1 MSAQNADGAARRT
14 RVRWLIILLLFVIT
28 TINYADRATFSIAG
42 QSASKEL
49 GLDPVAMGYILSAF
63 AWAYVLGQI
72 PGGALLDRFGSK
84 TIYTAALVLWSG
96 FTLLQGFAGLFTGL
110 AAAVALFAMRFM
122 VGLAES
128 PSFPANAR
136 IVAAWF
142 PGPERG
148 TASAIFNSA
157 QYFSLVA
164 FAPLMGWLAHTFGWR
179 SVFIV
184 MGGVG
189 IVAAAFFVK
198 MIHSPVDHPAIN
210 KAEFDY
216 IEAGGG
222 LVRMEDKSAANGAAF
237 TWANVKQ
244 VLGSRMLLG
253 VYLGQYCINVLTYFF
268 VTWFPIYL
276 VKERGLSIMQAG
288 FTAALPALC
297 GFAGGILG
305 GMISDALLKKT
316 GSLDVAR
323 KTPLLLGM
331 VLATGIIAC
340 NYVEQEWLVILIMAV
355 AFFGKGVAS
364 LGWAVVADTSP
375 KEMAGVTGGIFNTF
389 GNIAGIVTPIV
400 IGYIVKGTGS
410 FDGAL
415 VFVGVHCLITIAAYF
430 LIVGKIQRLVL
441 KPVAQ

>member
-1 MSAQNADGAARRT
+1 MTEAAKRT
-14 RVRWLIILLLFVIT
+14 RVRWLIITVLFIIT

-72 PGGALLDRFGSK
+72 PGGALLDKFGSK
-84 TIYTAALVLWSG
+84 KIYVISLVVWSLFTA
-96 FTLLQGFAGLFTGL
+96 LQGFAGFFTGL
-110 AAAVALFAMRFM
+110 MAASVLFAMRFA
-122 VGLAES
+122 VGLGES

-142 PGPERG
+142 PGSERG

-164 FAPLMGWLAHTFGWR
+164 FAPLMGWLAHSFGWR
-179 SVFIV
+179 SVFWV
-184 MGGVG
+184 MGAVGV
-189 IVAAAFFVK
+189 VAAIVFAK
-198 MIHSPVDHPAIN
+198 LIHSPLAHPAVN
-210 KAEFDY
+210 KAEVDY

-222 LVRMEDKSAANGAAF
+222 LVRMEEKNAANGAAF
-237 TWANVKQ
+237 NWANVKQ

-276 VKERGLSIMQAG
+276 VKERGLSILQAG

-305 GMISDALLKKT
+305 GMISDGLLKKT
-316 GSLDVAR
+316 GNLDIAR

-331 VLATGIIAC
+331 VLATCIILC
-340 NYVEQEWLVILIMAV
+340 NYVEQEWLVIVIMAA

-389 GNIAGIVTPIV
+389 GNVAGIVTPIV
-400 IGYIVKGTGS
+400 IGYIVKATGS

-415 VFVGVHCLITIAAYF
+415 IFVGVHCVICILAYF
-430 LIVGKIQRLVL
+430 LIVGKIQRLEL
-441 KPVAQ
+441 KAV

>member
-1 MSAQNADGAARRT
+1 MTDTTKRT
-14 RVRWLIILLLFVIT
+14 RVRWLIIAVLFIIT

-84 TIYTAALVLWSG
+84 KIYTIALLAWSA
-96 FTLLQGFAGLFTGL
+96 FTALQGFAGFFTGL
-110 AAAVALFAMRFM
+110 TVVIALFAMRFA

-179 SVFIV
+179 SVFWV
-184 MGGVG
+184 MGAVG
-189 IVAAAFFVK
+189 IVAAFFFVK
-198 MIHSPVDHPAIN
+198 LIHSPLAHPAVN
-210 KAEFDY
+210 KAEIDY

-222 LVRMEDKSAANGAAF
+222 LVRMEEASASNGAAF

-244 VLGSRMLLG
+244 VLSSRMLLG

-276 VKERGLSIMQAG
+276 VKDRGLSILQAG

-297 GFAGGILG
+297 GFAGGLLG
-305 GMISDALLKKT
+305 GMISDGLLKKT
-316 GSLDVAR
+316 GNLDIAR

-331 VLATGIIAC
+331 VLATCIILC
-340 NYVEQEWLVILIMAV
+340 NYVEQEWLVIVIMAA

-389 GNIAGIVTPIV
+389 GNVAGIVTPIV
-400 IGYIVKGTGS
+400 IGYIVKATGS

-415 VFVGVHCLITIAAYF
+415 IFVGVHCVITILAYF
-430 LIVGKIQRLVL
+430 LIVGKIQRLEL
-441 KPVAQ
+441 KAA

>member
-1 MSAQNADGAARRT
+1 MTDSIKRT
-14 RVRWLIILLLFVIT
+14 RVRWLIITVLFIIT

-84 TIYTAALVLWSG
+84 KIYLVSLVVWSLFTA
-96 FTLLQGFAGLFTGL
+96 FQGFAGFFTGL
-110 AAAVALFAMRFM
+110 SAALVLFAMRFA
-122 VGLAES
+122 VGLGES

-142 PGPERG
+142 PGAERG

-179 SVFIV
+179 SVFWF
-184 MGGVG
+184 MGAVGV
-189 IVAAAFFVK
+189 VAALFFAK
-198 MIHSPVDHPAIN
+198 LIHAPTAHPWIN
-210 KAEFDY
+210 KAEFDH

-222 LVRMEDKSAANGAAF
+222 LVRMEDAAASNGAAF

-244 VLGSRMLLG
+244 VLSSRMLLG

-276 VKERGLSIMQAG
+276 VKARGMSIMEAG
-288 FTAALPALC
+288 FTAAAPALA
-297 GFAGGILG
+297 GFVGGVFGGI
-305 GMISDALLKKT
+305 ISDHLLRRT
-316 GSLDVAR
+316 GSLDIAR

-331 VLATGIIAC
+331 ILATSIIAC
-340 NYVEQEWLVILIMAV
+340 VWIEQEWLVVVVMAL

-364 LGWAVVADTSP
+364 LGWAVVSDTSP
-375 KEMAGVTGGIFNTF
+375 KEMAGVTGGVFNTF
-389 GNIAGIVTPIV
+389 GNTAGIVTPIV
-400 IGYIVKGTGS
+400 IGYIVKATGS

-415 VFVGVHCLITIAAYF
+415 IFVGVHCVITILAYF
-430 LIVGKIQRLVL
+430 LIVGKIRRLEL
-441 KPVAQ
+441 KAA

>member
-1 MSAQNADGAARRT
+1 MTAMDADKTKRT
-14 RVRWLIILLLFVIT
+14 RARWMIVAVLFVIT

-49 GLDPVAMGYILSAF
+49 GLDPIAMGYILSAF
-63 AWAYVLGQI
+63 AWAYVFGQI

-84 TIYTAALVLWSG
+84 KIYTAALVLWSF
-96 FTLLQGFAGLFTGL
+96 FTLLQGFAGVFSGL
-110 AAAVALFAMRFM
+110 AAAVALFVMRFM
-122 VGLAES
+122 VGLAEA

-164 FAPLMGWLAHTFGWR
+164 FAPLMGWLAHDFGWR
-179 SVFIV
+179 SVFFV

-189 IVAAAFFVK
+189 IVAAVFFVK
-198 MIHSPVDHPAIN
+198 FIHSPVDSPSIN
-210 KAEFDY
+210 QAEFDY

-222 LVRMEDKSAANGAAF
+222 LVRMEEKNAANGAALN
-237 TWANVKQ
+237 WANVKQ
-244 VLGSRMLLG
+244 VLTSRMLLG

-276 VKERGLSIMQAG
+276 VKERGLSILQAG

-305 GMISDALLKKT
+305 GIISDALLKKT
-316 GSLDVAR
+316 GNLDIAR

-331 VLATGIIAC
+331 VLATSIILC
-340 NYVEQEWLVILIMAV
+340 NFVEQEWLVIVIMAA

-389 GNIAGIVTPIV
+389 GNTAGIVTPIV
-400 IGYIVKGTGS
+400 IGYIVAGTGS

-415 VFVGVHCLITIAAYF
+415 IFVGAHCVIAIAAYF
-430 LIVGKIQRLVL
+430 LVVGKIQRLQL
-441 KPVAQ
+441 KPA

>member
-1 MSAQNADGAARRT
+1 MTDTTKRT
-14 RVRWLIILLLFVIT
+14 RVRWLIIAVLFIIT

-84 TIYTAALVLWSG
+84 RIYTIALLAWSA
-96 FTLLQGFAGLFTGL
+96 FTALQGFAGFFTGL
-110 AAAVALFAMRFM
+110 TVVMVLFAMRFA

-179 SVFIV
+179 SVFWV
-184 MGGVG
+184 MGAVG
-189 IVAAAFFVK
+189 IVAAGFFVK
-198 MIHSPVDHPAIN
+198 LIHSPLAHPAVN
-210 KAEFDY
+210 KAEVDY

-222 LVRMEDKSAANGAAF
+222 LVRMEEASASNGAAF

-244 VLGSRMLLG
+244 VLSSRMLLG
-253 VYLGQYCINVLTYFF
+253 VYLGQYCIYVLTYFF

-276 VKERGLSIMQAG
+276 VKDRGLSILQAG

-297 GFAGGILG
+297 GFAGGLLG
-305 GMISDALLKKT
+305 GMISDGLLKKT
-316 GSLDVAR
+316 GNLDIAR

-331 VLATGIIAC
+331 VLATCIIVC
-340 NYVEQEWLVILIMAV
+340 NYVEQEWLVIVIMAA

-389 GNIAGIVTPIV
+389 GNVAGIVTPIV
-400 IGYIVKGTGS
+400 IGYIVKATGS

-415 VFVGVHCLITIAAYF
+415 IFVGAHCVICILAYF
-430 LIVGKIQRLVL
+430 LIVGKIQRLEL
-441 KPVAQ
+441 KAA

>member
-1 MSAQNADGAARRT
+1 MTAQTADGAAKRT

-84 TIYTAALVLWSG
+84 KIYTAALVLWSG
-96 FTLLQGFAGLFTGL
+96 FTLLQGFAGIFTGL

-164 FAPLMGWLAHTFGWR
+164 FAPLMGWLAHSFGWR
-179 SVFIV
+179 SVFVV

-189 IVAAAFFVK
+189 IVAAFFFVR
-198 MIHSPVDHPAIN
+198 MIHSPVEHPAIN

-222 LVRMEDKSAANGAAF
+222 LVRMEDKNAANGAAF
-237 TWANVKQ
+237 TWGNVKQ

-316 GSLDVAR
+316 GSLDIAR

-331 VLATGIIAC
+331 VLATCIIAC
-340 NYVEQEWLVILIMAV
+340 NYVEQEWLVIVIMAL

-389 GNIAGIVTPIV
+389 GNVAGIVTPIV

-415 VFVGVHCLITIAAYF
+415 IFVGVHCVICIAAYF

-441 KPVAQ
+441 KPAA

>member
-1 MSAQNADGAARRT
+1 MTAQTADGAAKRT

-84 TIYTAALVLWSG
+84 KIYTAALVLWSG
-96 FTLLQGFAGLFTGL
+96 FTLLQGFAGIFTGL

-164 FAPLMGWLAHTFGWR
+164 FAPLMGWLAHSFGWR
-179 SVFIV
+179 SVFFV

-189 IVAAAFFVK
+189 IVAAVFFARL
-198 MIHSPVDHPAIN
+198 IHSPVDHPKIN

-222 LVRMEDKSAANGAAF
+222 LVRMEDKNAANGAAF
-237 TWANVKQ
+237 TWANIKQ

-316 GSLDVAR
+316 GSLDIAR

-331 VLATGIIAC
+331 VLATCIIAC
-340 NYVEQEWLVILIMAV
+340 NYVEQEWLVIVIMAL

-415 VFVGVHCLITIAAYF
+415 IFVGVHCVICIAAYF

-441 KPVAQ
+441 KPAA